1 MPQQAT
7 DTLDIF
13 ISKAQLITA
22 INKMKKKQ
30 RSEFIEDLLA
40 ATSPEYLESIREAR
54 EDFKKGRVFSHE
66 DVFGK

>member
-7 DTLDIF
+7 YTLDIF